1 MLLTIETLQKLKER
15 SRLSYREIAEKSGV
29 PIGTVQKVLGGITR
43 SPRRDT
49 LEALAAVLADPGI
62 AVSEDSSD
70 SNSEFSYRESISYDD
85 QAASRSEVHEAE
97 HVYGEP
103 DNDEGHDNQLDDM
116 VERLIDSKKSG
127 EFTVDDYYVISEK
140 YRIELIDGVIY
151 DMAAP
156 KLDHQHIAGI
166 VYTQLMNYHLSGKE
180 KCLPGIAPIDV
191 QLDKDDK
198 TIVQPDVIVL
208 CKNLVKDNKVVY
220 GAPDFVMEVFSPSTR
235 FKDRVIKRE
244 KYKAAGCREYWMV
257 DPLNK
262 RVTVLDLEHNLDG
275 IYTFDQKVP
284 VRISGGKYEV
294 DFSLIE
300 NGLNDLRH
308 MGLI

>member
-1 MLLTIETLQKLKER
+1 MLLTIETLQKLKEK

-49 LEALAAVLADPGI
+49 LEALAAVLTDPGI
-62 AVSEDSSD
+62 AVSEDESGRY
-70 SNSEFSYRESISYDD
+70 SEFTYKAIIDNNTQNGSYT
-85 QAASRSEVHEAE
+85 EVHEAE

-103 DNDEGHDNQLDDM
+103 DNDEEHDDQIDDM

-140 YRIELIDGVIY
+140 YRIELIDGIIY
-151 DMAAP
+151 DMTVP
-156 KLDHQHIAGI
+156 KFDHQHIAGI
-166 VYTQLMNYHLSGKE
+166 VYTQLMNFHLSSKQ
-180 KCLPGIAPIDV
+180 KCLPSIGPIDV
-191 QLDKDDK
+191 QLDRDNK
-198 TIVQPDVIVL
+198 TIVQPDVIIL
-208 CKNLVKDNKVVY
+208 CNNIVKDNKVIY

-257 DPLNK
+257 DPLNQ
-262 RVTVLDLEHNLDG
+262 RVKVLDFEGNLDG
-275 IYTFDQKVP
+275 LYTFDQKIP
-284 VRISGGKYEV
+284 VRISGGRCVV
-294 DFSLIE
+294 DFSLIKE
-300 NGLNDLRH
+300 Q
-308 MGLI
+308 LIEIGQL